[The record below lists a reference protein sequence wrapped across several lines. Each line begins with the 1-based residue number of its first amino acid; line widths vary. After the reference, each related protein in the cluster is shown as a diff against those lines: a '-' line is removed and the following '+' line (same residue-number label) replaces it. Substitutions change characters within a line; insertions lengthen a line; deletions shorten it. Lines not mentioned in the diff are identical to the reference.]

1 MSQERWH
8 QNSWAISGEW
18 RSDNDEGNPSSKLS
32 KWGQEGVKWWF
43 AVGGVVGLGKV
54 GKHEQ

>member
-1 MSQERWH
+1 MSQERWQ
-8 QNSWAISGEW
+8 QNSWAINGEW
-18 RSDNDEGNPSSKLS
+18 QSDDDEGNPSSKLS

-43 AVGGVVGLGKV
+43 AVGGVGKA